1 METVCAFSNEP
12 NMGGGYLLLG
22 VEEQEQTLF
31 PTFVPQ
37 GIVDIDK
44 LTNDLL
50 TQCRSSFNLPLAPR
64 ITPEKIGDKL
74 ILKVFVPEVPVT
86 SKPICFKEEGLPR
99 GAFRRV
105 GSADVHCSEDDL
117 LVFYGGRSSHTFDAD
132 IVIDAD
138 MTDIDLEAVE
148 DYRKEREKTE
158 PEAPEL
164 SWNDVDLLRAL
175 GCVRLEAEKAR
186 PTVAGILLF
195 VTKMA
200 LRREFPLMRVDYIRV
215 PGREWVRD
223 LDKRFDTIEIRDP
236 LMRAVRRAQAAV
248 MDDLPSAF
256 LLPEGEVQRQPQ
268 PVVSSRV
275 WREVI
280 VNALMHRDYRKQGAV
295 QIIRYS
301 NRLEIRNPGY
311 SLKAEEQLGEP
322 ESLTRN
328 PKIAAVLH
336 ETRFAETKGSGV
348 RVMRDLM
355 ERANLTPP
363 VFESNRGLDKF
374 TATFLFHHFLSEEDW
389 SWLGHYQSLNLSSEE
404 ANALVFVRE
413 SGAINNSVYRTLNKM
428 DALDASVHLRR
439 LCAAAL
445 LAKKGGGSGTFYVPG
460 SKFKTDFARE
470 INTSSKR
477 SYGPLS
483 EELTP
488 QIKALPE
495 ELAPQIKALPEELT
509 PSLVEEM
516 PLSLKKKV
524 EEWRGTPRAKPEEVR
539 MMIELLCSWRPLS
552 GGQLASLLGR
562 NLSYLVSVYLS
573 SMVRDGVLQHTHPDS
588 PRHPQQSYKST

>member
-12 NMGGGYLLLG
+12 NLGGGYLLLG

-37 GIVDIDK
+37 GIADVDK

-50 TQCRSSFNLPLAPR
+50 TQCRSSFNVPLAPR

-74 ILKVFVPEVPVT
+74 VLKVFVPEVPIT

-99 GAFRRV
+99 GAFRRI

-117 LVFYGGRSSHTFDAD
+117 LIFYSGRSLHTFDAD

-138 MTDIDLEAVE
+138 MSDIDLEAVE
-148 DYRKEREKTE
+148 DYRKERAIAE

-164 SWNDVDLLRAL
+164 SWNDTDLLRAL
-175 GCVRLEAEKAR
+175 GCIRLEGEKAH

-195 VTKMA
+195 GTKMA

-223 LDKRFDTIEIRDP
+223 PDKRFDTIEIRDP

-248 MDDLPSAF
+248 VDDLPSAF
-256 LLPEGEVQRQPQ
+256 SLPEGEVQRQPQ
-268 PVVSSRV
+268 QVVSSRV
-275 WREVI
+275 WREAI
-280 VNALMHRDYRKQGAV
+280 VNALMHRDYRRQGAV

-311 SLKAEEQLGEP
+311 SLKSEEQLGEP

-363 VFESNRGLDKF
+363 LFESNRELDKF

-389 SWLGHYQSLNLSSEE
+389 NWLGHYQNLNLSSEE
-404 ANALVFVRE
+404 ASALVFVRE
-413 SGAINNSVYRTLNKM
+413 SGAINNAVYRTLNKV
-428 DALDASVHLRR
+428 DALDASIHLRR
-439 LCAAAL
+439 LCAAGL
-445 LAKKGGGSGTFYVPG
+445 LTKKGGGSGTFYVPG
-460 SKFKTDFARE
+460 SKFKLGFTVE
-470 INTSSKR
+470 VKTSGKGSHG
-477 SYGPLS
+477 SQS
-483 EELTP
+483 EELP
-488 QIKALPE
+488 SQIRPLPE
-495 ELAPQIKALPEELT
+495 ELPSQIKGVSEKSA
-509 PSLVEEM
+509 PSLLDEM
-516 PLSLKKKV
+516 PLALKKKI
-524 EEWRGTPRAKPEEVR
+524 EEWRGTRRAKPEEIR
-539 MMIELLCSWRPLS
+539 IMIELLCSWRPLS
-552 GGQLASLLGR
+552 GEQLASLLGR
-562 NLSYLVSVYLS
+562 NLNYLVSVYLS
-573 SMVRDGVLQHTHPDS
+573 SMVRDEVLQYTHPNA
-588 PRHPQQSYKST
+588 PRHPQQAYKTR